1 MKIKFILPA
10 LIEAQSPFWR
20 PIKYSLFPPLGIATL
35 AAYCDPSD
43 DIVLVDE
50 HVEKLDINDQPDL
63 VIIQVYITNAKRSY
77 QIADAYRKRGVFVAM
92 GGLHVTSLPLEAEH
106 HADSIFIGPGEET
119 FPDFLKDF
127 ANRTT
132 KKRYFS
138 SVRTL
143 NHKPKARRDLI
154 KRNRY
159 LVPNS
164 LVVSRGCPHRC
175 DFCYKDAFYK
185 GGKSFY
191 TRMIDDV
198 LEEIES
204 LPGRH
209 LYFLDDHLLGN
220 PRFATDL
227 FREMKGMGRLFQG
240 AATIASILDLKTL
253 DAAVDAG
260 LRSLFVGF
268 ESLRSSNLSS
278 SNKRHNKL
286 PDYERAISALHDR
299 KVMINGSF
307 VFGLDADDNKVFDQ
321 TVEWAVSRGLV
332 TSTFHIATPYPGTAF
347 YDELASQNRILHHD
361 WDLYD
366 TRHAVF
372 KPSKMSIAELEQ
384 GYQNAY
390 RNFYKWSNII
400 KGSSV
405 HDDLS
410 LQLKHFLYTGGW
422 KKFESV
428 WNVLIKLGGLKHML
442 PVLEKLLNRKSN
454 LNQYETHSYSNP
466 IHEEPYQQSA

>member
-154 KRNRY
+154 KRSRY

-220 PRFATDL
+220 PRFTTDL

-372 KPSKMSIAELEQ
+372 KPAKMSIEELEQ

-410 LQLKHFLYTGGW
+410 LQLKHFFYTGGW

-442 PVLEKLLNRKSN
+442 PVLEKLLNRKSK